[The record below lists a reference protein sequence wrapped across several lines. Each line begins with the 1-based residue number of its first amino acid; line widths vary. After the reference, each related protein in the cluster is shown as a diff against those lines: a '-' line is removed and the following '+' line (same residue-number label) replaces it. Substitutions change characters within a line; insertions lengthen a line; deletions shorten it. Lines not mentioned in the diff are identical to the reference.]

1 METKSH
7 INMYNNIMMK
17 QQMNHS
23 INSLINIK
31 NIFCSYNLKVKMSLS
46 AFSMLFFF
54 KKWLNSRELIWWNEQ
69 DKKQNKTCLTHLLTE
84 LQNQDI
90 TSHIMFPFFD
100 NVELIFKTT

>member
-1 METKSH
+1 
-7 INMYNNIMMK
+7 MMK

-54 KKWLNSRELIWWNEQ
+54 KKMAKFW
-69 DKKQNKTCLTHLLTE
+69 
-84 LQNQDI
+84 
-90 TSHIMFPFFD
+90 IM
-100 NVELIFKTT
+100 NMMK